1 MLDQNLET
9 SGLQHKYLLPITLAP
24 DTLRCVSDHVP
35 HPDQEIPI
43 STAAVEN
50 LESLPEDQYRE
61 SSQILQLL
69 RDNLQNWAAKD
80 AA

>member
-1 MLDQNLET
+1 
-9 SGLQHKYLLPITLAP
+9 
-24 DTLRCVSDHVP
+24 VSDHNP
-35 HPDQEIPI
+35 NPDQEIPI
-43 STAAVEN
+43 TTAAVEN

>member
-1 MLDQNLET
+1 
-9 SGLQHKYLLPITLAP
+9 
-24 DTLRCVSDHVP
+24 
-35 HPDQEIPI
+35 
-43 STAAVEN
+43 VEN

>member
-1 MLDQNLET
+1 MWRKPRHQQPRQRNPNPQT
-9 SGLQHKYLLPITLAP
+9 PTP
-24 DTLRCVSDHVP
+24 
-35 HPDQEIPI
+35 
-43 STAAVEN
+43 TAAVEN

-69 RDNLQNWAAKD
+69 RDNLQNWTAKD